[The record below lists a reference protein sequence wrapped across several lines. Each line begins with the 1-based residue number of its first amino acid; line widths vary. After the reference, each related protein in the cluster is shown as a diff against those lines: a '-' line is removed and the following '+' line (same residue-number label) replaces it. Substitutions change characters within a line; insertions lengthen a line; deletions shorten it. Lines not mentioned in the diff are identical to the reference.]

1 MSHYKEALDKYKA
14 SLEIK
19 GKVLGG
25 SHPSFAETLNNIGLL
40 YHKKGEYDK
49 ALENYDECLRIKRES
64 LGEAHPS
71 YASTLNNIG
80 VTYH

>member
-1 MSHYKEALDKYKA
+1 MSHYKEALDKYKE
-14 SLEIK
+14 SLKIK

-49 ALENYDECLRIKRES
+49 ALEKYD
-64 LGEAHPS
+64 
-71 YASTLNNIG
+71 
-80 VTYH
+80 